1 MTANRGQAGGLD
13 GYVFQAKATADC
25 VRDGVSVLKF
35 GLTRNGDSKK
45 SLVGEVP
52 FGYALR

>member
-1 MTANRGQAGGLD
+1 VTANRGQAGGLD